1 MYCIAAS
8 ICLAARECGDVL
20 HHAFIELDA
29 TSRELGLDGLLL
41 LGNVLQ
47 FVGAFVAFSI
57 AVVSYKGVRQTKS
70 SSLLRL
76 AAAFVF
82 LGAGFMLEGLYGFSS
97 LDLIPGFEVS
107 LATLLISGLFL
118 ETAGYFFLAF
128 SHMLDVV
135 FDKRMGVMLMAFP
148 LMAINQSS
156 LEVVLMSLSFYFIL
170 YGVVETLF
178 AYSKNRNPNTLLIA
192 CGLAL
197 LAGGW
202 WISLV
207 SPDGLLLNIIQLL
220 MKEIGL
226 VTLFVPVL
234 KFSFN
239 KRSGW
244 NGPV

>member
-1 MYCIAAS
+1 M
-8 ICLAARECGDVL
+8 G
-20 HHAFIELDA
+20 
-29 TSRELGLDGLLL
+29 GLLFL
-41 LGNVLQ
+41 EDILQ

-57 AVVSYKGVRQTKS
+57 AIVSYKGVKQTNS

-97 LDLIPGFEVS
+97 LNLLPGFEVS
-107 LATLLISGLFL
+107 LATLLIAGLFL

-128 SHMLDVV
+128 SHMLDVF
-135 FDKRMGVMLMAFP
+135 FDKRMGVMLALFP
-148 LMAINQSS
+148 LMAINQTS
-156 LEVVLMSLSFYFIL
+156 LEVILTSLSFYFIL

-192 CGLAL
+192 CGLAVI
-197 LAGGW
+197 AGGW

-207 SPDGLLLNIIQLL
+207 SPDGLMLNILQLL
-220 MKEIGL
+220 MKEVGL
-226 VTLFVPVL
+226 VALFIPVL
-234 KFSFN
+234 RYTFTK
-239 KRSGW
+239 KSGW

>member
-1 MYCIAAS
+1 MQ
-8 ICLAARECGDVL
+8 
-20 HHAFIELDA
+20 
-29 TSRELGLDGLLL
+29 GLLL
-41 LGNVLQ
+41 LENVLQ

-57 AVVSYKGVRQTKS
+57 ALVSYKGVRQTKS
-70 SSLLRL
+70 SALLRL
-76 AAAFVF
+76 AAAFGF
-82 LGAGFMLEGLYGFSS
+82 LGTGFLLEGLYGFSS
-97 LDLIPGFEVS
+97 LNLLPGFEVS
-107 LATLLISGLFL
+107 LTTLLISGLFL

-135 FDKRMGVMLMAFP
+135 FDKRMGVMLALFP
-148 LMAINQSS
+148 LMAINQGS
-156 LEVVLMSLSFYFIL
+156 LAVVLTSLSFYFIM

-192 CGLAL
+192 SGLAV

-220 MKEIGL
+220 MKEVGL
-226 VTLFVPVL
+226 VTLFIPVL
-234 KFSFN
+234 KISFT
-239 KRSGW
+239 KKGVW